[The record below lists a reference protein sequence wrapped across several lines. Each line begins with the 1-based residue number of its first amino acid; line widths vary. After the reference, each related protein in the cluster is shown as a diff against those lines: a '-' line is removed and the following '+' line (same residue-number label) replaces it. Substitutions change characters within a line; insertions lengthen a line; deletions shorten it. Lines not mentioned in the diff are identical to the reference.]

1 MSEIFR
7 PNVWKVCFAMFIQ
20 SSIYPPPPALTQP
33 TNNAHDL
40 YHFTKLCVLC
50 WFEVEQ
56 SGMVLCK
63 ANVIC
68 WSGVAVVVWSDGLIL
83 VGRSGQTMVWCGSWC
98 IVWSVVTSET
108 TPIVWCGG
116 LIWEGSCGLVV
127 IWEGLIANG
136 WLVFVKVI
144 KPNSYQRQW
153 KLSDLCENLS
163 LLYHF
168 IWQFKS
174 HNCF

>member
-1 MSEIFR
+1 MSLIEHLQRNPTSEKGQGR
-7 PNVWKVCFAMFIQ
+7 PWPTQGTPLTDLTTVKLNRKDVRNLQAERVERMLCNVHPELHI
-20 SSIYPPPPALTQP
+20 SPPPSSALTQP

-116 LIWEGSCGLVV
+116 LIWDGSGGL
-127 IWEGLIANG
+127 
-136 WLVFVKVI
+136 
-144 KPNSYQRQW
+144 
-153 KLSDLCENLS
+153 
-163 LLYHF
+163 LL
-168 IWQFKS
+168 WS
-174 HNCF
+174 GSMA